1 MSQGTGSTGGSDA
14 ATGGSEGTAFGGS
27 GGAARCPFTGE
38 GALPLHRGP
47 DRGEASA
54 AELPWEQLR
63 SQYGGLVPVEIA
75 PGVPGWLLL
84 GYKENLQVLRD
95 QTYFSADPRPWSPSG
110 VPPARSGALNRD
122 GDEHQRLRVPIV
134 DALASVGTPQL
145 VPAVERA
152 AVHLIGLVESAGSAD
167 LIGDYAAPL
176 PALILN
182 ELFGLPDS
190 YGHLLADLTARLWS
204 GDPAR
209 AEPAAL
215 AVRSYFEGLVARKRA
230 DPGQDI
236 TSLILEHPHGLT
248 DDEAVEALS
257 LLWETGHEPTTHLI
271 GNALLKLLEDPNVW
285 TAYLGGTLTPED
297 FVDYVMWTDSPI
309 RMLAGRYSTMDIGF
323 AGARIRQGDPLLFGF
338 ASAHTDPS
346 VSRGADDAMAL
357 AGNRSH
363 LSWGAGAHRCPAT
376 AFTRELV
383 RTAIDTVVD
392 RMRGMVMAVE
402 SAELRWR
409 ASLSVHGLEE
419 LPVWF
424 TPTGERDQ
432 RGERPEESRPEPVVT
447 RWVRRRKRKPAGQG
461 ARYQAPL
468 LRGGQPEDGAA
479 KNETPAP
486 AAPARTAK
494 PRPRR
499 AAPRGAGARYQAPF
513 AEETHTPDPLEQ
525 LLHTWRPRG

>member
-1 MSQGTGSTGGSDA
+1 MSQGTGPTGRDDA
-14 ATGGSEGTAFGGS
+14 ARGGSEGAAARGGS
-27 GGAARCPFTGE
+27 GAARCPYTGE
-38 GALPLHRGP
+38 GALPLHRGEN
-47 DRGEASA
+47 RGEARGE
-54 AELPWEQLR
+54 ELPWEQLR
-63 SQYGGLVPVEIA
+63 SQYGGLAPVEIT

-110 VPPARSGALNRD
+110 VPPARTGALTRD
-122 GDEHQRLRVPIV
+122 GDEHQRLRLPIV

-145 VPAVERA
+145 VPVVERA
-152 AVHLIGLVESAGSAD
+152 AVHLIGRVESAGSAD
-167 LIGDYAAPL
+167 LIGEYAAPL

-215 AVRSYFEGLVARKRA
+215 AVRAYFQGLVARKRA
-230 DPGQDI
+230 EPGKDI
-236 TSLILEHPHGLT
+236 TSLVLEHPHGLT

-309 RMLAGRYSTMDIGF
+309 RMLAGRYSTMDIRF
-323 AGARIRQGDPLLFGF
+323 AGARIRQGEPLLFGF

-346 VSRGADDAMAL
+346 VARGADDAMAL

-376 AFTRELV
+376 AFARELV

-402 SAELRWR
+402 PAELRWCS
-409 ASLSVHGLEE
+409 SLSVHGLVE

-424 TPTGERDQ
+424 TPTGERGQ
-432 RGERPEESRPEPVVT
+432 RRERPEESRPEPVVT
-447 RWVRRRKRKPAGQG
+447 RWVRRRKRKPAAQG

-468 LRGGQPEDGAA
+468 TKDGPSQD
-479 KNETPAP
+479 KDPAGTVP
-486 AAPARTAK
+486 VQAPRAK
-494 PRPRR
+494 PRK
-499 AAPRGAGARYQAPF
+499 AAPQGAGARYQAPF
-513 AEETHTPDPLEQ
+513 AEEVYVPDPLER
-525 LLHTWRPRG
+525 LLETWRPRG

>member
-1 MSQGTGSTGGSDA
+1 MTTEPVLSVRDLHVAFRTRRGLARVVNGVSYDVEPGRTLAIVGESGSGKSVSTLALLGLLPTGVTQVQGSA
-14 ATGGSEGTAFGGS
+14 VFGG
-27 GGAARCPFTGE
+27 E
-38 GALPLHRGP
+38 
-47 DRGEASA
+47 
-54 AELPWEQLR
+54 ELIGRPEEYLR
-63 SQYGGLVPVEIA
+63 SIRGAGVGMVFQDPMTSLNPVLTVGRQIIEAIRA
-75 PGVPGWLLL
+75 
-84 GYKENLQVLRD
+84 
-95 QTYFSADPRPWSPSG
+95 
-110 VPPARSGALNRD
+110 
-122 GDEHQRLRVPIV
+122 HQP
-134 DALASVGTPQL
+134 
-145 VPAVERA
+145 
-152 AVHLIGLVESAGSAD
+152 
-167 LIGDYAAPL
+167 
-176 PALILN
+176 
-182 ELFGLPDS
+182 
-190 YGHLLADLTARLWS
+190 TAK
-204 GDPAR
+204 D
-209 AEPAAL
+209 
-215 AVRSYFEGLVARKRA
+215 VARKRA
-230 DPGQDI
+230 EPGQDI
-236 TSLILEHPHGLT
+236 TSLILQHPHGLT

-309 RMLAGRYSTMDIGF
+309 RMLAGRYSTMDIRF

-346 VSRGADDAMAL
+346 VSRAADDAMAL

-376 AFTRELV
+376 AFARELV

-402 SAELRWR
+402 PDELRWR
-409 ASLSVHGLEE
+409 ASLSMHGLEE

-447 RWVRRRKRKPAGQG
+447 RWVRRRKRRPAAGQG

-468 LRGGQPEDGAA
+468 PRDSRSESGEPV
-479 KNETPAP
+479 NEEPAP
-486 AAPARTAK
+486 AATARTAK

-499 AAPRGAGARYQAPF
+499 AAPQGVGARYQAPF
-513 AEETHTPDPLEQ
+513 AEEAHTPDPLEQ